1 MTHLRAVLF
10 DFGGT
15 LYDYATLESAERDSL
30 TELARWSGIDAD
42 PRDIQ
47 RAHRDAMRR
56 VFRSYLPQP
65 FYRHRDLFRDAVIG
79 MLGAFGVDA
88 RPEHLE
94 RYRARQWERHA
105 RAFELRD
112 GVTDTLAAL
121 RARNLHVG
129 LVSNIDD
136 DQLDHLLDLAGIR
149 PMFDAVLSSERA
161 GSCKPHRGIFDVAV
175 QQAGCAP
182 AQAAFVGDTVAQDI
196 AGANAVGMCS
206 VLLWHRKDRE
216 PPTDPPRPRHVI
228 RRIPE
233 LLDLVG

>member
-15 LYDYATLESAERDSL
+15 LYDYGTLESAERESL
-30 TELARWSGIDAD
+30 TDLARWSGIDAA

-79 MLGAFGVDA
+79 MLAAFGVDA
-88 RPEHLE
+88 NPEHLE

-105 RAFELRD
+105 GAFVLRP

-121 RARNLHVG
+121 RASGLHVG

-149 PMFDAVLSSERA
+149 AMLDSVLSSEGA
-161 GSCKPHRGIFDVAV
+161 GSCKPHRGIFDLAV
-175 QQAGCAP
+175 QQTGCAA
-182 AQAAFVGDTVAQDI
+182 AQVAFVGDTLAQDI
-196 AGANAVGMCS
+196 AGANAAGMRS
-206 VLLWHRKDRE
+206 VLLWHREDRE
-216 PPTDPPRPRHVI
+216 PPAAPPRPHHVI
-228 RRIPE
+228 RHIPE
-233 LLDLVG
+233 VLDLVG